1 MMFEDIQD
9 VEDWLAPLDYRALW
23 EAAEAHGVFT
33 EADRDH
39 CDALIADGAVRQ
51 DAVLVGLKTM
61 MRLELTRRL
70 RLEDRVYAPV
80 HGQYLTTT
88 H

>member
-1 MMFEDIQD
+1 MIFEDIQD
-9 VEDWLAPLDYRALW
+9 VEDWLAPLDYVTLW

-33 EADRDH
+33 EADRAH
-39 CDALIADGAVRQ
+39 CDALIADGEVRQ

-61 MRLELTRRL
+61 MRLELTRRF

-80 HGQYLTTT
+80 HGQYPTTT